1 MVNLAFDGVLL
12 FCACWPNLGIE
23 LVVFVLLVVVPYGL
37 KNELLLLEFYCYWPN
52 YGGLFYL

>member
-23 LVVFVLLVVVPYGL
+23 LVVLVVLVVPYGL
-37 KNELLLLEFYCYWPN
+37 KNELLLLEFYYYWPN
-52 YGGLFYL
+52 YGGLF